1 MDDIKIHFT
10 KTVGDYDTVADNVVF
25 KNDELHEF
33 LIDALDFEIE
43 RELKILD
50 LGCGTGHGMG
60 LIARK
65 FPNAK
70 IVGMDFS
77 ARMIEKAAVRLAEF
91 GQRMQLIEGDFTE
104 KDFLKGYD
112 AIVSA
117 VAIHNC
123 THEKKSALFA
133 KIFDSLNDG
142 GIFVNGDFYE
152 HESPLMNQRLQA
164 LYRRFLEKNLSGEE
178 LQVWLRHAFEE
189 DMPMKLSQQ
198 FQILENCG
206 FNRMEIKWLYNN
218 EAVYV
223 AKK

>member
-1 MDDIKIHFT
+1 MDGIKFHFT

-33 LIDALDFEIE
+33 LIDSLDFEAE
-43 RELKILD
+43 RVLKILD
-50 LGCGTGHGMG
+50 LGCGTGHGMS

-77 ARMIEKAAVRLAEF
+77 ARMIEKAALRLAEF
-91 GQRMQLIEGDFTE
+91 GERIELIEGDFTE
-104 KDFLKGYD
+104 KNFSKGYD

-123 THEKKSALFA
+123 THEKKEILFRRIFEAL
-133 KIFDSLNDG
+133 NGDG
-142 GIFVNGDFYE
+142 VFINGDFYE
-152 HESPLMNQRLQA
+152 HESPFLNQKLQA
-164 LYRRFLEKNLSGEE
+164 LYRQFLEQNLSGEE
-178 LQVWLRHAFEE
+178 LQAWLRHAFEE

-198 FQILENCG
+198 FQILENIG
-206 FNRMEIKWLYNN
+206 FSQIEIRWLYNN
-218 EAVYV
+218 EVVYV
-223 AKK
+223 AKQ